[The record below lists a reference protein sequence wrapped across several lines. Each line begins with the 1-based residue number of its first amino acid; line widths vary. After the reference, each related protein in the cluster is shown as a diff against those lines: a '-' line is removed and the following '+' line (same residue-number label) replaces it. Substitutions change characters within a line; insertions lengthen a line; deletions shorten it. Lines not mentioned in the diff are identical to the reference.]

1 MLGTTELIII
11 LLVVLVIFGAGK
23 LRNIGSDL
31 GAAVKNFKDGMQSET
46 SRTVQEKNGHSV
58 AQKSHHRPILLVLRQ

>member
-46 SRTVQEKNGHSV
+46 KKNNI
-58 AQKSHHRPILLVLRQ
+58 KKKKK

>member
-31 GAAVKNFKDGMQSET
+31 GAAVKNFKDSMQSET
-46 SRTVQEKNGHSV
+46 KKNNI
-58 AQKSHHRPILLVLRQ
+58 KKKKK

>member
-31 GAAVKNFKDGMQSET
+31 GAAVKNFKDGMQPET
-46 SRTVQEKNGHSV
+46 KKNNI
-58 AQKSHHRPILLVLRQ
+58 KKKKK

>member
-46 SRTVQEKNGHSV
+46 KKKIISKRR
-58 AQKSHHRPILLVLRQ
+58 KSNSCLISLSQN

>member
-46 SRTVQEKNGHSV
+46 KNNN
-58 AQKSHHRPILLVLRQ
+58 KKKKKK

>member
-46 SRTVQEKNGHSV
+46 K
-58 AQKSHHRPILLVLRQ
+58 KK

>member
-46 SRTVQEKNGHSV
+46 KKIISKRR
-58 AQKSHHRPILLVLRQ
+58 KSNSCLISLSQN

>member
-31 GAAVKNFKDGMQSET
+31 GAAVKNFKDGMQSENK
-46 SRTVQEKNGHSV
+46 KNNI
-58 AQKSHHRPILLVLRQ
+58 KKKKK

>member
-11 LLVVLVIFGAGK
+11 LLVIQVIIGVGK

-31 GAAVKNFKDGMQSET
+31 GAAVKNFNDGLQSET
-46 SRTVQEKNGHSV
+46 KKNNF
-58 AQKSHHRPILLVLRQ
+58 KKKKK